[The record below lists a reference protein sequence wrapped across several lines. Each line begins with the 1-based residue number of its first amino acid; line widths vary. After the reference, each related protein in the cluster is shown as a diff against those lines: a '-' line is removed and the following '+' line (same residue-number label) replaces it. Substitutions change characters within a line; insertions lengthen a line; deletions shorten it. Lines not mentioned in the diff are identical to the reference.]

1 MDQNLDYL
9 CVCLVSAALQQLSVL
24 DSLSRKVDGL
34 KCSLERIISNS
45 SAAGPCCPV
54 DWTQFNSDCYLFS
67 HQTLSWN
74 GAKNWCERKN
84 AHLVI
89 LHTNEEWDFVTRN
102 SVPHLYWVGLTDGRT
117 GKWEWVNQTPYSM
130 ERRRW
135 VPGQPDAWT
144 GHGLGPEDEDCA
156 HLHKDGR
163 LNDMHCS
170 ISVPRF
176 RRWLYP
182 GLGVSF
188 VLIFIIAVGVTNTN
202 TLRRLWAVEKTVS
215 NQTERLTSTLQ
226 LTKVSEGLKQLSAL
240 DTIGRTVAK
249 LKCTLERYM
258 NNGSV
263 SIGCCPLG
271 WESFSTSCYFFSR
284 TALKVG
290 VGQSDAVC
298 HEPQV
303 KHLTDLR
310 WKPGQ
315 PDSWTG
321 HGLGAGDEDCAHIH
335 NDGRLNDLHCSTRLR
350 YICQRHSQRS

>member
-1 MDQNLDYL
+1 MFNNFSDKDLDTCALWIKESPPGSASGIFRFRRYL
-9 CVCLVSAALQQLSVL
+9 FPAVVVAGVLILLILLMVLVVTYKKTSSSLWSAEEEISSLNSKMESLNASLQQAHESVKDVHQMQQSIQDTKDRLSSVSAALQQLSVL

-74 GAKNWCERKN
+74 EAKNWCERKN

-117 GKWEWVNQTPYSM
+117 GKWEWVNQIPYSM

-170 ISVPRF
+170 ISTRF
-176 RRWLYP
+176 
-182 GLGVSF
+182 
-188 VLIFIIAVGVTNTN
+188 
-202 TLRRLWAVEKTVS
+202 
-215 NQTERLTSTLQ
+215 
-226 LTKVSEGLKQLSAL
+226 
-240 DTIGRTVAK
+240 
-249 LKCTLERYM
+249 
-258 NNGSV
+258 
-263 SIGCCPLG
+263 
-271 WESFSTSCYFFSR
+271 
-284 TALKVG
+284 
-290 VGQSDAVC
+290 
-298 HEPQV
+298 
-303 KHLTDLR
+303 
-310 WKPGQ
+310 
-315 PDSWTG
+315 
-321 HGLGAGDEDCAHIH
+321 
-335 NDGRLNDLHCSTRLR
+335 
-350 YICQRHSQRS
+350 ICQKRSVHT